1 MENKNFK
8 NSKNNGYNNKK
19 NGRNFSKGNGY
30 NSSESSNRKLI
41 SYQKEEDSEVREGLA
56 VGRNAVKELLADGR
70 DVEKIYVQRGERE
83 GSINLLVGI
92 ASERKIPII
101 ELDKQKMDRMCAN
114 ARHQGIIAAA
124 SEQNY
129 SSIEDILAYAEE
141 KGEPP
146 FIVLL
151 DGVEDPHNLGAIIRS
166 AECMG
171 AHGIIIPK
179 RRAVGLTPTVAKA
192 SAGAIMHM
200 RIAKVTNLSQTI
212 DELKERGLWFYA
224 ADMDGESIYETSL
237 TGAVGIV
244 LGSEGDGVSRLVKEK
259 CDFVIS
265 VPMFGKVN
273 SMNVS
278 CAAAVVLSVA
288 ANQRR
293 KGAQ

>member
-1 MENKNFK
+1 MQMKKGIKMENRNVKK
-8 NSKNNGYNNKK
+8 SNKK
-19 NGRNFSKGNGY
+19 NGFNSAKNTERKSFSQH
-30 NSSESSNRKLI
+30 SQPR
-41 SYQKEEDSEVREGLA
+41 EEYTEVREGLA

-70 DVEKIYVQRGERE
+70 DVEKIYIQRGERE

-101 ELDKQKMDRMCAN
+101 ELDRQKMDRMCGN
-114 ARHQGIIAAA
+114 ARHQGIIALA

-129 SSIEDILAYAEE
+129 SSIEDILQYAEQ

-212 DELKERGLWFYA
+212 AELKERGIWFYA
-224 ADMDGESIYETSL
+224 ADMDGESVYETDL
-237 TGAVGIV
+237 KGAIGII
-244 LGSEGDGVSRLVKEK
+244 LGGEGDGVSRLVKEK
-259 CDFVIS
+259 SDFVIS
-265 VPMFGKVN
+265 VPMYGKVN

-278 CAAAVVLSVA
+278 CAAAVILAQA
-288 ANQRR
+288 ANQKR
-293 KGAQ
+293 KGGVG